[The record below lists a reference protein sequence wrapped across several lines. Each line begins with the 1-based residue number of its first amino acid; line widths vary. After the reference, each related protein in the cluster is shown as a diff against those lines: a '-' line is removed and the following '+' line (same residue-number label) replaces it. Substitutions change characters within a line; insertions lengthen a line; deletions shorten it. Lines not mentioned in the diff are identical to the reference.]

1 MHVNGCS
8 KEMRDSNPYQPPEG
22 RSRNGSANAKP
33 LSRRRWALLGL
44 LFGAAFPITCG
55 IYGIYQFQ
63 LYVATLPPDMP
74 VCGNP
79 VLGAYAMI
87 LVVGPVFGLI
97 GAALG
102 WVTAFLVGNRRRP
115 F

>member
-1 MHVNGCS
+1 M
-8 KEMRDSNPYQPPEG
+8 
-22 RSRNGSANAKP
+22 
-33 LSRRRWALLGL
+33 LGL
-44 LFGAAFPITCG
+44 LFGAALPITCG

-102 WVTAFLVGNRRRP
+102 WFTAFLVATVGGRFNFWIALSPIPQSFSVILQGNGDSQDSLRQLRGSW
-115 F
+115 